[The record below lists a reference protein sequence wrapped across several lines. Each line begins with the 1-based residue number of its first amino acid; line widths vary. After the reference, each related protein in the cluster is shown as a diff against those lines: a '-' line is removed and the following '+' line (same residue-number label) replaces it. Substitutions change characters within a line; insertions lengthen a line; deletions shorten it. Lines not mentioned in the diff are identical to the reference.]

1 MRAMI
6 DLDPIKFK
14 IPAKMAA
21 TILVREITTI
31 TLIKIQEQTYQ
42 DLLRKNHNL
51 LNLPQALLINIAII
65 LPILFIK
72 SAKNIE
78 GQINN
83 QL

>member
-31 TLIKIQEQTYQ
+31 TLIKIQEQTSQ

-51 LNLPQALLINIAII
+51 LNLP
-65 LPILFIK
+65 
-72 SAKNIE
+72 
-78 GQINN
+78 
-83 QL
+83 